1 MYQHVMV
8 PLDGSELAECVLPH
22 VEAIGT
28 GCNVARVTLV
38 RVVPPLKLHGGVESS
53 LSPEARHKLEDGG
66 KEIARQYLEEKA
78 QELHDKGLATE
89 TAVLFGGIVHELIEF
104 VSAHEVDLIVMAT
117 HGRSGV
123 SRLFLGSIADRT
135 LRASPVP
142 VLMVRAPGS
151 HDQHQSPATL
161 ANGG

>member
-8 PLDGSELAECVLPH
+8 PLDGSELAECVLPY

-28 GCNVARVTLV
+28 GCNVAKVTLV
-38 RVVPPLKLHGGVESS
+38 RVVPPLKLHGGVESG
-53 LSPEARHKLEDGG
+53 LSPEIRQQLEDDS
-66 KEIARQYLEEKA
+66 KRIAGEYLEEKA
-78 QELHDKGLATE
+78 QQLRDKGVVAE
-89 TAVLFGGIVHELIEF
+89 SAVLFGEVVHELIEF
-104 VSAHEVDLIVMAT
+104 TSAHEVDLIITAT

-123 SRLFLGSIADRT
+123 SRWFLGSIADRT

-151 HDQHQSPATL
+151 HDQHK
-161 ANGG
+161 

>member
-22 VEAIGT
+22 VEAIST
-28 GCNVARVTLV
+28 GCNVTRVSLV
-38 RVVPPLKLHGGVESS
+38 RVVPPLKLHGGVESG
-53 LSPEARHKLEDGG
+53 LSPEMRQQLEDDS
-66 KEIARQYLEEKA
+66 KKIAREYLDEKA
-78 QELHDKGLATE
+78 QELRDKGVATE
-89 TAVLFGGIVHELIEF
+89 TAVIFGEVVHELIEF
-104 VSAHEVDLIVMAT
+104 SATHEVDLIITAT

-123 SRLFLGSIADRT
+123 SRWVMGSIADRT

-151 HDQHQSPATL
+151 HDHH
-161 ANGG
+161 NKK

>member
-22 VEAIGT
+22 VEAISA

-53 LSPEARHKLEDGG
+53 LSPEVRQQLEDDSKGV
-66 KEIARQYLEEKA
+66 ARRYLEEKA
-78 QELHDKGLATE
+78 RELRDKGVATE
-89 TAVLFGGIVHELIEF
+89 TAVLLGEVIHELVEF
-104 VSAHEVDLIVMAT
+104 TKAHEVDLIITAT

-123 SRLFLGSIADRT
+123 SRWVLGSIADRT

-151 HDQHQSPATL
+151 HDQ
-161 ANGG
+161 NK

>member
-28 GCNVARVTLV
+28 GCNVTKVTLV
-38 RVVPPLKLHGGVESS
+38 RAVPPLKLHGGVESG
-53 LSPEARHKLEDGG
+53 LNPEMRQQLEDDSR
-66 KEIARQYLEEKA
+66 EIAGQYLEEKA
-78 QELHDKGLATE
+78 RELRDKGVAVE
-89 TAVLFGGIVHELIEF
+89 TAVLFGEVIHELIEF
-104 VSAHEVDLIVMAT
+104 TSAHEVDLIIMAT

-135 LRASPVP
+135 LRGAPVP

-151 HDQHQSPATL
+151 HDQHKS
-161 ANGG
+161 

>member
-28 GCNVARVTLV
+28 GCNVARVSLV

-53 LSPEARHKLEDGG
+53 LSPEVRQQLEDDS

-78 QELHDKGLATE
+78 RELRDKGVATE
-89 TAVLFGGIVHELIEF
+89 TAVLFGQVVHELIEF
-104 VSAHEVDLIVMAT
+104 ATAHEVDLIITAT

-123 SRLFLGSIADRT
+123 SRWFLGSIADRT

-151 HDQHQSPATL
+151 HDQHE
-161 ANGG
+161 

>member
-28 GCNVARVTLV
+28 GCNVANVSLV
-38 RVVPPLKLHGGVESS
+38 RVVPPLKLHGGVESG
-53 LSPEARHKLEDGG
+53 LSPEIRQQLEDDS

-78 QELHDKGLATE
+78 RQLGDKGVAAV
-89 TAVLFGGIVHELIEF
+89 TAVLFGEVVQELIEF
-104 VSAHEVDLIVMAT
+104 VSAHEVDLIITAT

-123 SRLFLGSIADRT
+123 SRLFFGSIAERT

-151 HDQHQSPATL
+151 HEDHK
-161 ANGG
+161 

>member
-8 PLDGSELAECVLPH
+8 TLDGSELAECVLPH

-28 GCNVARVTLV
+28 GCNVAKVTLV
-38 RVVPPLKLHGGVESS
+38 RVVPPLKLHGGVESG
-53 LSPEARHKLEDGG
+53 LSPEIRQQLEDDS
-66 KEIARQYLEEKA
+66 KRIAGEYLEEKA
-78 QELHDKGLATE
+78 QQLRDKGVVAE
-89 TAVLFGGIVHELIEF
+89 SVVLFGEVVHELIEF
-104 VSAHEVDLIVMAT
+104 TSAHEVDLIITAT

-135 LRASPVP
+135 LHASPVP

-151 HDQHQSPATL
+151 HDQHK
-161 ANGG
+161 

>member
-38 RVVPPLKLHGGVESS
+38 RVVPPLKLHGGVETS
-53 LSPEARHKLEDGG
+53 LSPEARQQLEDDG
-66 KEIARQYLEEKA
+66 KTIAAEYLEAKA
-78 QELHDKGLATE
+78 GELTGKGVATE
-89 TAVLFGGIVHELIEF
+89 TAVLFGEIVHELIGF
-104 VSAHEVDLIVMAT
+104 STAHEVDLIITAT

-123 SRLFLGSIADRT
+123 SRWFLGSIADRT

-151 HDQHQSPATL
+151 HEHHK
-161 ANGG
+161 

>member
-8 PLDGSELAECVLPH
+8 TLDGSELAECVLPH

-28 GCNVARVTLV
+28 GCNVAKVTLV
-38 RVVPPLKLHGGVESS
+38 RVVPPLKLHGGVESG
-53 LSPEARHKLEDGG
+53 LSPEIRQQLEDDS
-66 KEIARQYLEEKA
+66 KRIAGEYLEEKA
-78 QELHDKGLATE
+78 QQLRDKGVVAE
-89 TAVLFGGIVHELIEF
+89 SAVLFGEVVHELIEF
-104 VSAHEVDLIVMAT
+104 TSAHEVDLIITAT

-123 SRLFLGSIADRT
+123 SRWFLGSIADRT

-151 HDQHQSPATL
+151 HDQHK
-161 ANGG
+161 

>member
-28 GCNVARVTLV
+28 GCNVTTISLV
-38 RVVPPLKLHGGVESS
+38 RVVPPLKLHGGVESG
-53 LSPEARHKLEDGG
+53 LSPEMKQKLEDDSR
-66 KEIARQYLEEKA
+66 EVAEQYLEEKA
-78 QELHDKGLATE
+78 EQLRAKGVATE
-89 TAVLFGGIVHELIEF
+89 TVVLFGEVVHELIEF
-104 VSAHEVDLIVMAT
+104 ASAYEVDLIITAT

-123 SRLFLGSIADRT
+123 SRWVMGSVADRT

-151 HDQHQSPATL
+151 HDHDKK
-161 ANGG
+161 

>member
-22 VEAIGT
+22 AEVIGA
-28 GCNVARVTLV
+28 GCEVARVTLV
-38 RVVPPLKLHGGVESS
+38 RVVPPLKLHGGVESG
-53 LSPEARHKLEDGG
+53 LSPEVRQQLENDS
-66 KEIARQYLEEKA
+66 KEIARQYLEEQAK
-78 QELHDKGLATE
+78 QLRDKGVAAA
-89 TAVLFGGIVHELIEF
+89 TAVLFGDVVHELIDF
-104 VSAHEVDLIVMAT
+104 VSAHEVDLIITAT

-123 SRLFLGSIADRT
+123 SRLFFGSIAERT

-151 HDQHQSPATL
+151 HDEHK
-161 ANGG
+161 

>member
-22 VEAIGT
+22 VEAIAT
-28 GCNVARVTLV
+28 GCNVAKVTLV
-38 RVVPPLKLHGGVESS
+38 RVVPPLRLHGGVEST
-53 LSPEARHKLEDGG
+53 LSPEERKRLEDDS
-66 KEIARQYLEEKA
+66 KEIARGYLEEKA
-78 QELHDKGLATE
+78 QELRDKGVAAE
-89 TAVLFGGIVHELIEF
+89 TAVLFGEVVHELIDF
-104 VSAHEVDLIVMAT
+104 ASAQEADLIITAT

-123 SRLFLGSIADRT
+123 SRWFLGSIADRT

-151 HDQHQSPATL
+151 HEHHDKR
-161 ANGG
+161 